1 MMEEATA
8 AAANKINAG
17 HHGAIR
23 SPQLSSSSIYVE
35 LSIHSN
41 PEETKENSSGF

>member
-1 MMEEATA
+1 MMEEAT

-17 HHGAIR
+17 HQGAIR
-23 SPQLSSSSIYVE
+23 SPQLPSSSIYVE
-35 LSIHSN
+35 LNIHSN